1 MQSNTL
7 RENVRKFFCVAVVS
21 VALAAC
27 AGAPKSATEDV
38 YDPFEPVNRVFF
50 DFNIFLDKTV
60 LRPVTRFYVNVV
72 PEGFRMTVHNILE
85 VLNTPIVATNHL
97 LQGNVDG
104 FMHTLGRATF
114 NLAGGAG
121 LIDVAGE
128 KAPFKDEDFGQ
139 TMAVWGAPSGPY
151 LVLPFFGPSSVR
163 DAIGTGVDSA
173 AEPVGL
179 LVSEFGSDL
188 TSYLF
193 SGSKLTATVLDKR
206 SQILGQL
213 EELEKTSLDFYA
225 TIRSLYQQKRRD
237 DIRNGDSSEPLPIPE
252 ITFERDDS
260 VPPQSPAPTPTKASF
275 TPK

>member
-7 RENVRKFFCVAVVS
+7 RGHIRKFFCVAVVS

-27 AGAPKSATEDV
+27 AGSPKSATDEV
-38 YDPFEPVNRVFF
+38 HDPFEPVNRVFF

-72 PEGFRMTVHNILE
+72 PEGFRITLHNILE
-85 VLNTPIVATNHL
+85 ILNTPIVATNHL

-104 FMHTLGRATF
+104 LMATLGRATF

-121 LIDVAGE
+121 LMDVAGD

-139 TMAVWGAPSGPY
+139 TMAVWGAPDGPY
-151 LVLPFFGPSSVR
+151 LVLPFFGPSNVR

-173 AEPVGL
+173 AEPVGI
-179 LVSEFGSDL
+179 LVGEFGSDL

-193 SGSKLTATVLDKR
+193 SGSKLTATALDKR
-206 SQILGQL
+206 SRILGQL

-237 DIRNGDSSEPLPIPE
+237 DIRNGDSTDPLPIPE

-260 VPPQSPAPTPTKASF
+260 TPQRTLAPTPTKASF
-275 TPK
+275 KPK

>member
-1 MQSNTL
+1 VQSNTL
-7 RENVRKFFCVAVVS
+7 RGHIRKFFCVAVVS

-27 AGAPKSATEDV
+27 AGSPKSATDEV
-38 YDPFEPVNRVFF
+38 HDPFEPVNRVFF

-72 PEGFRMTVHNILE
+72 PEGFRITLHNILE
-85 VLNTPIVATNHL
+85 ILNTPIVATNHL

-104 FMHTLGRATF
+104 LMATLGRATF

-121 LIDVAGE
+121 LMDVSGD

-139 TMAVWGAPSGPY
+139 TMAVWGAPGGPY
-151 LVLPFFGPSSVR
+151 LVLPFFGPSNVR

-173 AEPVGL
+173 AEPVGI
-179 LVSEFGSDL
+179 LVGEFGSDL

-206 SQILGQL
+206 SRILGQL

-237 DIRNGDSSEPLPIPE
+237 DIRNGDSTDPLPIPE

-260 VPPQSPAPTPTKASF
+260 TPQRTLAPTPTKASF
-275 TPK
+275 KPK

>member
-1 MQSNTL
+1 MLGQI
-7 RENVRKFFCVAVVS
+7 RKFFCVALIS

-27 AGAPKSATEDV
+27 ASGPNSANDEA
-38 YDPFEPVNRVFF
+38 YDPIEPVNRVFF
-50 DFNIFLDKTV
+50 DFNMFLDRTV
-60 LRPVTRFYVNVV
+60 LRPVTRFYVDVV
-72 PEGFRMTVHNILE
+72 PEGIRMTVHNILE

-97 LQGNVDG
+97 LQGNIDG

-114 NLAGGAG
+114 NIAGGAG

-139 TMAVWGAPSGPY
+139 TLAVWGAPEGPY
-151 LVLPFFGPSSVR
+151 LVLPFLGPSNVR

-188 TSYLF
+188 TTYLF
-193 SGSKLTATVLDKR
+193 SGSKTTATILDKR

-225 TIRSLYQQKRRD
+225 TIRSLYQQQRRN
-237 DIRNGDSSEPLPIPE
+237 DIRNGDISEPLPIPE

-260 VPPQSPAPTPTKASF
+260 APHGTTASPTKASY
-275 TPK
+275 TQN

>member
-1 MQSNTL
+1 VQSNTL
-7 RENVRKFFCVAVVS
+7 RGHIRKFFCVAVVS

-27 AGAPKSATEDV
+27 AGSPKSATDEV
-38 YDPFEPVNRVFF
+38 HDPFEPVNRVFF

-72 PEGFRMTVHNILE
+72 PEGFRITLHNILE
-85 VLNTPIVATNHL
+85 ILNTPIVATNHL

-104 FMHTLGRATF
+104 LMATLGRATF

-121 LIDVAGE
+121 LMDVSGD

-139 TMAVWGAPSGPY
+139 TMAVWGAPGGPY
-151 LVLPFFGPSSVR
+151 LVLPFFGPSNVR

-173 AEPVGL
+173 AEPVGI
-179 LVSEFGSDL
+179 LVGEFGSDL

-193 SGSKLTATVLDKR
+193 SGSKLTATALDKR
-206 SQILGQL
+206 SRILGQL

-237 DIRNGDSSEPLPIPE
+237 DIRNGDSTDPLPIPE

-260 VPPQSPAPTPTKASF
+260 TPQRTLTPTPTKASF
-275 TPK
+275 KPK